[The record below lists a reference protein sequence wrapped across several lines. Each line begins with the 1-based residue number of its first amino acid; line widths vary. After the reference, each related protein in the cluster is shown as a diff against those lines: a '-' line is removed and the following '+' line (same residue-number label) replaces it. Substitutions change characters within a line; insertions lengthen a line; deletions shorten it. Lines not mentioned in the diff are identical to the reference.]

1 MIEGVVNS
9 AREVVVPIHIGR
21 AEAGARTIEAVID
34 TGYGGFLTLP
44 DQVVD
49 ELALALSD
57 FVEVVV
63 ADGRVVLVAAHE
75 AVVLW
80 DDQPREVLVHVLLG
94 APLVGAAM
102 LDEHHVSFDMR
113 PGGNVSI
120 HRLS

>member
-1 MIEGVVNS
+1 MIEGVVNAS
-9 AREVVVPIHIGR
+9 REVVVPIHIGR
-21 AEAGARTIEAVID
+21 AEAETRPIDAVID

-44 DQVVD
+44 EQVVD
-49 ELALALSD
+49 ELALTLSD

-75 AVVLW
+75 AVVFC
-80 DDQPREVLVHVLLG
+80 DDQPREVLVHVLPG
-94 APLVGAAM
+94 APLVGTAM